1 MRVVEPLERHLLIV
15 WAVCWQEAAQGQKKS
30 RLVRWKGI
38 LIGLR
43 ALYNNTENII
53 FIITTGNGKL
63 THFTLTN
70 KWMYHSGQPTLNQK
84 WSNVGVEEA
93 MPVKKETPDS
103 KI

>member
-15 WAVCWQEAAQGQKKS
+15 WALCWQEAAQRQKKS
-30 RLVRWKGI
+30 RLVCWKGI

-53 FIITTGNGKL
+53 FIITKGNGKL

-84 WSNVGVEEA
+84 WSNVGVEET